1 MFCFL
6 PCIVHTLIGAEPWHK
21 LKMNVQCST
30 VIFRLQS
37 PNEIKKLQARDTAN
51 TNKCTSYFDLLSEG
65 QLYTIIYNKY
75 SDFSFLIVYFPFP
88 CFLTNVV

>member
-21 LKMNVQCST
+21 FKMNVQCST

-37 PNEIKKLQARDTAN
+37 PNEIKKLQARDTAD

-65 QLYTIIYNKY
+65 QLYTIIYNK
-75 SDFSFLIVYFPFP
+75 
-88 CFLTNVV
+88 